1 MIDRS
6 DVEAVIARVAIAA
19 FTYYPDRATAEPGYT
34 LGEDVAWCA
43 KPLATLDDEERDAW
57 RLRIAR
63 LITDPAADKQS
74 FIRDITAL
82 VRS

>member
-6 DVEAVIARVAIAA
+6 DAEAVIARVAIAA

-34 LGEDVAWCA
+34 LGEDVAWCV
-43 KPLATLDDEERDAW
+43 KPLGALDDDERDAW
-57 RLRIAR
+57 RLRVAR
-63 LITDPAADKQS
+63 LITDPAGDKQS

-82 VRS
+82 SHS